1 MPELK
6 LGLTIV
12 LKLGPNDRPLVART
26 ILVRFGSRYWLLSLL
41 VALLYTAPVV
51 AQSATLTGLVRDD
64 THASLE
70 GVVVELT
77 AVGNAGVQRT
87 ETDSHG
93 RFTFD
98 SLAPGRAQLVFS
110 LVNFASTRRELV
122 VPASGDVQSDVVMY
136 LALSADVTVTGTST
150 FTNLADVEDPTL
162 SLVGIA
168 QSASQGAITA
178 RQLATRPIMRTGEVL
193 ETVPGVV
200 ISQHSGEGKANQYYL
215 RGFNLDHGTDFATT
229 VAGMPVN
236 MPTHGHGHGY
246 SDLNFLIPELVSGV
260 QFSKGPYFADQGDF
274 ATAGAANINYMNSLA
289 RPIARVSGG
298 GQGFARALAAASPVI
313 GEGRLLAALEVQHDD
328 GPWERED
335 DFRKV
340 NGLVRYSRDD
350 ALNGFAA
357 TFMGYRGIWDSTDQ
371 VPQRAVAEG
380 LIDRFGTLDD
390 TDGGDSY
397 RYSGSVEWQRTRNN
411 ASTKITAFGLAYDLS
426 LFSNFTYF
434 LDDPVNGDQFQ
445 QADHRFVSGARV
457 SHRRLGRW
465 GGRAVQNSVGLQ
477 IRNDDISTVGL
488 YHTRARQ
495 WLNTVRQD
503 SVLQTSLAAYTENE
517 TEWTPWLRTLAGL
530 RVDGYR
536 FAVDSIEAANSGTD
550 YAALVSPKGGAVFG
564 PWNGTEL
571 YLNGGLGF
579 HSNDARGATIAVDPL
594 TGDPARRVTPL
605 ARAKGAEL
613 GIRSVRIPHL
623 QTSVAVW
630 TLSLDSELIFVGDA
644 GTTEAS
650 RPSHRYGIEWAN
662 YYSPRP
668 WLTFDADVAVSRA
681 QFTDHNVVGDFVPGA
696 VATVVSGGATL
707 DSFHNIFGSIRW
719 RYFGPRPLI
728 EDNSVRSNSSTPVSA
743 RLGYKFDDGL
753 IVRIDAFN
761 IFDQKSHQID
771 YFYASRMAFETAAV
785 DDIHFHPLEPR
796 SFRLIVRKEF

>member
-1 MPELK
+1 
-6 LGLTIV
+6 
-12 LKLGPNDRPLVART
+12 
-26 ILVRFGSRYWLLSLL
+26 VRFGSRYWLLSLL
-41 VALLYTAPVV
+41 VALPYTAPVV
-51 AQSATLTGLVRDD
+51 AQSATLSGLVRDD
-64 THASLE
+64 THAPLV

-77 AVGNAGVQRT
+77 AVGNAGVQRA
-87 ETDSHG
+87 ETDTHG

-122 VPASGDVQSDVVMY
+122 VPASGELQSDVVMY

-150 FTNLADVEDPTL
+150 FTNLADVEDPTI
-162 SLVGIA
+162 SLVGVA

-178 RQLATRPIMRTGEVL
+178 RQLTTRPMMRTGEVL

-200 ISQHSGEGKANQYYL
+200 ISQHSGAGKANQYYL

-274 ATAGAANINYMNSLA
+274 ATAGAANINYTNGLT

-313 GEGRLLAALEVQHDD
+313 GEDRLLAALEVQHDD
-328 GPWERED
+328 GPWQRED

-340 NGLVRYSRDD
+340 NGLVRYSRGD
-350 ALNGFAA
+350 ALNGFTA

-371 VPQRAVAEG
+371 VPQRAEG

-411 ASTKITAFGLAYDLS
+411 ASTKIAAFGVSYDLN

-457 SHRRLGRW
+457 SHRRLGRS

-495 WLNTVRQD
+495 RLNTVRQD

-536 FAVDSIEAANSGTD
+536 FGVDSIEAANSGID

-594 TGDPARRVTPL
+594 TGDSASRVTPL

-644 GTTEAS
+644 GTTEAG

-681 QFTDHNVVGDFVPGA
+681 QFTDHDVVGDFVPGA
-696 VATVVSGGATL
+696 VATVVSGGAML

-728 EDNSVRSNSSTPVSA
+728 EDNSIRSRATSLVNLEVGYRITPAVRLALDVFNLLDAKDSDVEYFYTSRLPGEPSSGIDDVHFHPTLPPSA
-743 RLGYKFDDGL
+743 RLSL
-753 IVRIDAFN
+753 IV
-761 IFDQKSHQID
+761 
-771 YFYASRMAFETAAV
+771 
-785 DDIHFHPLEPR
+785 
-796 SFRLIVRKEF
+796 EF